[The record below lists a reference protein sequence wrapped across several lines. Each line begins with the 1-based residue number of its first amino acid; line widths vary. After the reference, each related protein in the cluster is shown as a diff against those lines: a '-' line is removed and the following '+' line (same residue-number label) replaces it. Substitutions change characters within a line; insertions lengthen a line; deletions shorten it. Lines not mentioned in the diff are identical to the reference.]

1 MDSPQERIPSPE
13 PDIGPVTALLRAW
26 AGGDAAAMD
35 RLLPLLYQ
43 LLHDVAARHLGRERE
58 GHTLTPTALVH
69 EAWMRL
75 AGQGRVS
82 ANDRTHFL
90 ALASGAMRHVLVDHA
105 RRRLALKR
113 TVLPPPT
120 LDLAHASPE
129 EWAVTVMAV
138 HDALDRLKAVDE
150 RLHRVVECRFFGGL
164 TEEETAGVLGVTS
177 RTVHRDWLKAK
188 AWLLVA
194 LRD

>member
-1 MDSPQERIPSPE
+1 MESPLERIPDPE
-13 PDIGPVTALLRAW
+13 PDIEPVTDLLRAW
-26 AGGDAAAMD
+26 SAGDQGAMD

-43 LLHDVAARHLGRERE
+43 LLHDVAARHLRHESP

-75 AGQGRVS
+75 TVRGHANV
-82 ANDRTHFL
+82 NDRSHFL

-105 RRRLALKR
+105 RRRLAGKR
-113 TVLPPPT
+113 TVLAAPA
-120 LDLAHASPE
+120 LDLATASPE

-138 HDALDRLKAVDE
+138 HDALGQLAAVDE

-164 TEEETAGVLGVTS
+164 TEEETAQALGVAS